1 MHRLT
6 PSTHAGLRAGSRA
19 GAAALLAAGAIVL
32 GAPAATADPTAPLGS
47 PSTGAGVSSAVF
59 QSATCSAS
67 GGYSALVTLTNAAPE
82 TQTFSF
88 TTGAGGGAT
97 PAATSVGAG
106 QSLTVRVS
114 TPSQARA
121 IFVTTAS
128 GGSAGSLPLSGC
140 GDAPST
146 SSTLS
151 ATAEPTRTPRQS
163 TSPAPTSDEPTL
175 APTIAS
181 TGASSPASP
190 PGPHDADGTDDTAQQ
205 FEERHLVARIVFV
218 FVRVVFVVES
228 FQFGVVDQHLQ
239 PVARPLGR
247 GISRRIRLEFDEP
260 PARRRRCRPRT
271 ARPGARR
278 HRHSPRLPLTQDRHG
293 RPPRP
298 RSKHTPHEEAPSP
311 SR

>member
-6 PSTHAGLRAGSRA
+6 PSTHACLRAGSRA

-82 TQTFSF
+82 AQTFSF

-114 TPSQARA
+114 APSQARA

-163 TSPAPTSDEPTL
+163 TSPAPTSDEPML
-175 APTIAS
+175 APTISS

-190 PGPHDADGTDDTAQQ
+190 LAPTTPMAPTTPRGSSTSATSSPESSSSSSGSSSSSSSSRSSSASSTSTSSPSLAPSDAASADESDSSSTSPL
-205 FEERHLVARIVFV
+205 LVAG
-218 FVRVVFVVES
+218 
-228 FQFGVVDQHLQ
+228 GVGL
-239 PVARPLGR
+239 ALLGLALAVTV
-247 GISRRIRLEFDEP
+247 IRRDY
-260 PARRRRCRPRT
+260 
-271 ARPGARR
+271 
-278 HRHSPRLPLTQDRHG
+278 H
-293 RPPRP
+293 
-298 RSKHTPHEEAPSP
+298 
-311 SR
+311 

>member
-88 TTGAGGGAT
+88 TTGAG
-97 PAATSVGAG
+97 

-114 TPSQARA
+114 APSRARA

-163 TSPAPTSDEPTL
+163 TSPVPTSEVPTL

-298 RSKHTPHEEAPSP
+298 RSKHAPHEEAPSP